1 MSINSTGNT
10 TNALAGDLGQ
20 IARLRTSATNDPR
33 AAVKEASKQFE
44 AIFMQQ
50 MLKGMRD
57 ANATMSPGMLDNS
70 GTKMGTEM
78 LDQQFAKEMTGRAGG
93 LAELI
98 EKQLARQMGDP
109 VSKMASDAAA
119 NPAKPEPKATSF
131 LGRMFS
137 SDKATAKAT
146 EKPISLEGREKQVDF
161 LKRHEDAAKAAEAS
175 TGIPATFMMAQAAHE
190 SGWGRREIKNAD
202 GSSAH
207 NVFGIKAG
215 PGWKGATTDIV
226 TTEVI
231 GGQARKVVAKFRAY
245 ASYEES
251 FKDYA
256 NMMKNNPRYAKVVEN
271 SESVHGFAKGLQRA
285 GYATDPQY
293 ADKLTRM
300 INTTL
305 RLQRATA

>member
-1 MSINSTGNT
+1 MTINSTGNT

-33 AAVKEASKQFE
+33 AAVKEASRQFE

-57 ANATMSPGMLDNS
+57 ANATMSPGMLDNA

-109 VSKMASDAAA
+109 VATMASEAAA
-119 NPAKPEPKATSF
+119 NPAKPEPKAPSF
-131 LGRMFS
+131 LGRIFS
-137 SDKATAKAT
+137 NDKALAKAA
-146 EKPISLEGREKQVDF
+146 EKPISLEGREKQVNF
-161 LKRHEDAAKAAEAS
+161 LKRHENAAKAAEAS

-271 SESVHGFAKGLQRA
+271 SDSAQGFAKGLQRA